1 MKKKLLIV
9 FILILGISGALF
21 IYFRNLEKYNTNFD
35 KYVEEDG
42 DYEPEN
48 TIDIVKLLIEV
59 RAGRQ
64 NVKDKFL
71 LKLKDHKNTIGYYS
85 NLILASRYDSRNK
98 DAEEYYQNA
107 LELYPTNNVRFN
119 YASYLAR
126 IGKTTE
132 AINEYLSILP
142 ETRALEALTDLN
154 VDLKTICDSLVEK
167 RCWKDLEQLLEN
179 KIQDD
184 SSLIKYYAQALFEQ
198 EKYSN
203 ALPLLEKLYGA
214 DSTDQDIGWWYGSS
228 LEQTNQT
235 DKAKEIYS
243 SIGSKGAYRLGILLE
258 NNKQY
263 KEALEAYKS
272 SNEPISLWRAGRMQE
287 ESGLKEQAL
296 ETYLKIVELESA
308 YQDDAA
314 YRAYVLSKR
323 LGKDNSQKLM
333 DILSKHP
340 AWMERMGMSFDFD
353 RIITIDYKKPEFLE
367 TVEMYESHG
376 LEEAAAIELSI
387 GSKFAKVED
396 KLALGDWYL
405 QKGDIYMSVIWGLRS
420 IMDVPNRRG
429 YELSHPQPFGEFVL
443 KASEEFNVEPE
454 LIWAT
459 MKEESTFK
467 PDVSSWAGAMG
478 LMQIMPATGKDIASR
493 LKTTIEDKDLLNP
506 EINIRFGTYYISS
519 MLKMFSGDIDKAMA
533 AYNGGPGN
541 VTRWNNSSIGKAK
554 EDFPTAITFFE
565 TQEYITKVK
574 NSYLIYKWL
583 YSKK

>member
-214 DSTDQDIGWWYGSS
+214 DSTDQDIGWWYGRS

>member
-1 MKKKLLIV
+1 M
-9 FILILGISGALF
+9 GISGALF
-21 IYFRNLEKYNTNFD
+21 IYFRNSEKYNTNLD

-85 NLILASRYDSRNK
+85 NLILASRYDSRINN
-98 DAEEYYQNA
+98 AEEYYQNA

-132 AINEYLSILP
+132 AIKEYLSILP
-142 ETRALEALTDLN
+142 ETRALEALTNLN

-167 RCWKDLEQLLEN
+167 KCWKDLEQLLEN
-179 KIQDD
+179 KIQED

-198 EKYSN
+198 EQYTK
-203 ALPLLEKLYGA
+203 ALPLLEKLYSA
-214 DSTDQDIGWWYGSS
+214 NSTDQDIGWWYGRT
-228 LEQTNQT
+228 LEQNNQT

-243 SIGSKGAYRLGILLE
+243 SIGAKGAYRLGVLLE

-263 KEALEAYKS
+263 KEALEAYKN

-296 ETYLKIVELESA
+296 ETYLKIIEVESA

-340 AWMERMGMSFDFD
+340 AWMERIGKSFDFD
-353 RIITIDYKKPEFLE
+353 RIITIDYEKPEFLE
-367 TVEMYESHG
+367 TVEMYESNG

-387 GSKFAKVED
+387 GSKLAKVED

-405 QKGDIYMSVIWGLRS
+405 EKGDIYMSVIWGLRS
-420 IMDVPNRRG
+420 IMDVPNKRG
-429 YELSHPQPFGEFVL
+429 YELSHPRPFEEYVL
-443 KASEEFNVEPE
+443 KAAQEFNVEPE

-541 VTRWNNSSIGKAK
+541 VTRWNNSSVGKTK

-574 NSYLIYKWL
+574 NSYHIYKWL
-583 YSKK
+583 YGSK